1 VIRVAPDGTRTDV
14 VTGLTRPTSVVV
26 DQDETIYVSN
36 RGTSV
41 GIGEVWR
48 VEQ

>member
-1 VIRVAPDGTRTDV
+1 VIRVAPNGTRTDV

-26 DQDETIYVSN
+26 DRDEAIYVTN
-36 RGTSV
+36 RGISV

-48 VEQ
+48 IVQ